1 MPSTWDIAFD
11 IPEPRLVRPS
21 GVHAFLARVLAEES
35 DAHRNR
41 KPYCLTGVSIKYGL
55 AVVGV
60 SFINDGAAAIFSD
73 VTAGEDVWFG
83 KSDDG
88 AGTVAAPPR
97 LTREATWEELA
108 EIGPREGWGIELR
121 SPMCFRRG
129 KLSQP
134 WPSPERILN
143 SLADNW
149 ELGTGEEFPLEFPEV
164 SALAITDVRLETV
177 RTPLTPTPTAG
188 AVGSLEWR
196 WAPNAKYAPD
206 TEGAAAVSALLGLA
220 EFSGVGA
227 YTQFGLGQVRVTSL
241 EPHPR
246 SNSRASNTRANQHRK
261 SSPARATANT
271 RG

>member
-1 MPSTWDIAFD
+1 MPSTWEIAFD
-11 IPEPRLVRPS
+11 IPEPHLVRPS
-21 GVHAFLARVLAEES
+21 GVHTFLARILAEGS
-35 DAHRNR
+35 DAHRGR
-41 KPYCLTGVSIKYGL
+41 KPYCLTGVSIRYGL

-60 SFINDGAAAIFSD
+60 SFIDDGAAALFSS

-88 AGTVAAPPR
+88 AGTIAAPPR
-97 LTREATWEELA
+97 LTREVTWDELA
-108 EIGPREGWGIELR
+108 EIGPREGWSIELR

-134 WPSPERILN
+134 WPSPERVLN

-149 ELGTGEEFPLEFPEV
+149 ELGSGEEFPLEFPEV

-177 RTPLTPTPTAG
+177 RTLLTPTATAG
-188 AVGSLEWR
+188 AVGSLEWC

-206 TEGAAAVSALLGLA
+206 LAGAAAVSALLGLA

-241 EPHPR
+241 EPHPHG
-246 SNSRASNTRANQHRK
+246 NSRPNST
-261 SSPARATANT
+261 RATANT